1 MTTLAVKGT
10 SPWPVPWRNM
20 LWVTWRQHRAAL
32 VSIPAV
38 FGVLA
43 VVMVLEGLHIHDDFT
58 GFLTCGSSSSNDCQA
73 LSSRFGATDWHIANG
88 ILVAMTLAPALIGA
102 CAGVPVLARDLE
114 TGTYRYAWTQ
124 GIGRERWTIAKLAVI
139 AAVIVAVTEATSEVF
154 TWFFTPYI
162 GRQTLTMQSATVFVT
177 HGIAFP
183 AWSLLAFT
191 IGALAG
197 LLLRQT
203 MPAVAA
209 TLAVYTGFAM
219 LTYLVLRPRYP
230 VSGFWTAQLFEAG
243 WLLVLSILLIAAT
256 VGLVRRRA

>member
-1 MTTLAVKGT
+1 MTALAVRGT
-10 SPWPVPWRNM
+10 LPRPVPWRNM

-32 VSIPAV
+32 ISVPAV

-43 VVMVLEGLHIHDDFT
+43 VVMVIAGLHIHHDFA
-58 GFLTCGSSSSNDCQA
+58 GFLTCGSSSSTACQG
-73 LSSRFGATDWHIANG
+73 LSSRFGAADWHIANG
-88 ILVAMTLAPALIGA
+88 ILVVMTLAPALIGA
-102 CAGVPVLARDLE
+102 CAGVPMLARDLE
-114 TGTYRYAWTQ
+114 SGTYRYAWTQ

-139 AAVIVAVTEATSEVF
+139 ALVIVVVTEVTSQLF
-154 TWFFTPYI
+154 SWFFTPYI

-203 MPAVAA
+203 IPAVAA
-209 TLAVYTGFAM
+209 TMAVYAGFAM
-219 LTYLVLRPRYP
+219 LTYLYLRPNYP
-230 VSGFWTAQLFEAG
+230 MSGFWPTQLFEAS
-243 WLLVLSILLIAAT
+243 WLLVLSILLMAAT
-256 VGLVRRRA
+256 VRLVRRRA